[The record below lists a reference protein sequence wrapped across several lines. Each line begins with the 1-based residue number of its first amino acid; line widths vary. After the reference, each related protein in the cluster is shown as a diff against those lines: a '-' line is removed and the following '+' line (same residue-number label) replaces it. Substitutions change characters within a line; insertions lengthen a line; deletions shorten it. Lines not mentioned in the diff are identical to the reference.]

1 MGKMLLRIRCLVIQ
15 DICDMVSFCFEPSPD
30 PDSDLD
36 FDPAPDL
43 ALAPVLD
50 YFLYM
55 NTILLVIPLP

>member
-1 MGKMLLRIRCLVIQ
+1 MQG
-15 DICDMVSFCFEPSPD
+15 ICDMVSFCFEPSPD

-50 YFLYM
+50 YFPVHVHDF
-55 NTILLVIPLP
+55 TFDSTPRLLM